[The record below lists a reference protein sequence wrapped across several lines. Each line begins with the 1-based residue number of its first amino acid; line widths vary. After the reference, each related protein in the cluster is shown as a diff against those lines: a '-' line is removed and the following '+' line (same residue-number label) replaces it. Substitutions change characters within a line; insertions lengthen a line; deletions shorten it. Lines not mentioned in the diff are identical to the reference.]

1 MQAVAFYM
9 FYPVIWIISRF
20 PPRLAYLLS
29 DLVFLVL
36 FYLIKYRKDVITSNL
51 KTAFPHKNDQE
62 IKRLYKA
69 STKHFC
75 DSFIEVILSMGLS
88 HEEMRKRFVFK
99 NIDLVQSLY
108 EEKRPVV
115 ILFGHQASYE
125 WTMCV
130 DGQSG
135 YKIIAVYKPL
145 ANKYFNNLIVKIRKK
160 FNSTLIPSHKATKEI
175 GSSIDSGELAL
186 YGLVADQ
193 APARYRATHFT
204 TFFNKTS
211 AVFTGGE
218 RIARKY
224 NTAVLFLAVE
234 KVKRG
239 FYEATFHTITENGAQ
254 TEEWQITD
262 GFFDLLEKQIR
273 KQPEYYL
280 WSHKRWKVTPENAKR
295 DVVLSPRAQQ

>member
-1 MQAVAFYM
+1 MQAIAFYI
-9 FYPVIWIISRF
+9 FYPIIWIISRF
-20 PPRLAYLLS
+20 PPRMAYMLS
-29 DLVFLVL
+29 DLVFLLL
-36 FYLIKYRKDVITSNL
+36 FYVIKYRKDVIVSNL
-51 KTAFPHKNDQE
+51 KTAFPDKSEAE
-62 IKRLYKA
+62 IHSLHKA

-88 HEEMRKRFVFK
+88 HDEMRKRFVFK
-99 NIDLVQSLY
+99 NITVARSLY
-108 EEKRPVV
+108 DQKKPVI

-125 WTMCV
+125 WTMCI
-130 DGQSG
+130 DGQSN
-135 YKIIAVYKPL
+135 YKVVAVYKPL
-145 ANKYFNNLIVKIRKK
+145 ANKYFNDLIVNIRKK
-160 FNSTLIPSHKATKEI
+160 FNSTLIPSHKATKAI
-175 GSSIDSGELAL
+175 ATSIENGELAL

-204 TFFNKTS
+204 TFFNKPS

-218 RIARKY
+218 RLARKH

-239 FYEATFHTITENGAQ
+239 FYEATFHTITENASE
-254 TEEWQITD
+254 TDEWEITD
-262 GFFDLLEKQIR
+262 QFFDLLEQQIR

-295 DVVLSPRAQQ
+295 AVVLSPRVQQ